1 MIQVPELNRKSNILV
16 FGVEDSP
23 QKTPKSARLQK
34 DTNTVVELFSNLGVC
49 VDPSHILD
57 CFHLSKFK
65 VKQIKT
71 YVHFG

>member
-1 MIQVPELNRKSNILV
+1 MLV

-23 QKTPKSARLQK
+23 QRTPKSARLQK

-57 CFHLSKFK
+57 CFHLTLKPA
-65 VKQIKT
+65 
-71 YVHFG
+71 